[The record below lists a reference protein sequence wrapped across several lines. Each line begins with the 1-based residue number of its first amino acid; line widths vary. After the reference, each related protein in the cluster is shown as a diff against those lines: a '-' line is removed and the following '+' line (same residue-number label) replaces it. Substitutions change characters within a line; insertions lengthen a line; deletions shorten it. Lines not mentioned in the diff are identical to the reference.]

1 MDDYCNQ
8 GKDDNSDIQNRA
20 LGVRYNWCANKP
32 CMCALD
38 HYNIIFLLKYSSVY
52 SLSWLQQVFYYGC
65 SHVLEKFVRISGVY
79 VHTGIRRS
87 KQLVLT
93 EELLMASW
101 IVNNNKKKF
110 LFFIIKLMQYKDTS
124 QQAFLIIYLI
134 CIWSFIYFSL
144 GRSRWV
150 SHLKSRSAHKS
161 VGTPDLD

>member
-1 MDDYCNQ
+1 MSVIIDAQ
-8 GKDDNSDIQNRA
+8 TNR
-20 LGVRYNWCANKP
+20 V
-32 CMCALD
+32 CALTYD
-38 HYNIIFLLKYSSVY
+38 HSNIIFLLEYSSVY

-101 IVNNNKKKF
+101 IVNNNKKIYI
-110 LFFIIKLMQYKDTS
+110 FFIIKLMQYNDTS

-150 SHLKSRSAHKS
+150 SHLKSRSAHKK
-161 VGTPDLD
+161 VWAPLT